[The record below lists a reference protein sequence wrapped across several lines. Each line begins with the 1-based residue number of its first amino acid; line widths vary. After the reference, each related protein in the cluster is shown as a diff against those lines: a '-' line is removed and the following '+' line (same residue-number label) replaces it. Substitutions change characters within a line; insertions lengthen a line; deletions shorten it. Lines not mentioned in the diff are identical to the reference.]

1 MQDPASVGCVS
12 LHAAEP
18 PVVRTNLKDAVPC
31 VAIGVDSS
39 VASVAVTFA
48 HGIDLDAVPFA
59 LDAAD
64 RLGAARA
71 VLAVRARDIT
81 ESTGVITARSLR
93 SITVTAL

>member
-31 VAIGVDSS
+31 VALGVDSS
-39 VASVAVTFA
+39 GASVAVTFA

-81 ESTGVITARSLR
+81 ESTGVIAARSSR
-93 SITVTAL
+93 PITVTAL